1 MNTTEIKSVDS
12 IMENL
17 IQHFKNNSHI
27 AICGPA
33 GCGKNYLARQVLE
46 AVGKS
51 HHIIDVDGKA
61 DAYSLLKEM
70 EGHERDN
77 VLISVSKFDLE
88 NEPFV
93 NVLKGLLDREEIF
106 YLENEPFVNVL
117 KGLLDREEIF
127 YLTPTR
133 STNMFFTGNI
143 IMTTE
148 EINSK
153 SLVSRFV
160 RIDIPGP
167 KKV

>member
-106 YLENEPFVNVL
+106 YL
-117 KGLLDREEIF
+117 
-127 YLTPTR
+127 TPTR